1 MRGIGQIERI
11 THNRVVAFFKNVI
24 GYEYLGNWT
33 DRENNSNIERDLL
46 LQFLT
51 QKLGYDAELANRSI
65 DILSKLASD
74 TSRSLYEV
82 NKDVYSMIRYGVPVK
97 MEAGVTTETVFLFD
111 FENPTN
117 NHFAIAEEVTVKG
130 THEKR
135 PDIVLYIN
143 GIALGVIELKRSKVS
158 VSEGI
163 RQNLDNQ
170 HSNFIK
176 SFFTTAQF
184 LFAGNDT
191 EYLRYGTIETP
202 EKEYLSWKEQGNAH
216 DYPLDSQLELLCN
229 KERLIELLHDFIVFD
244 AGKKKLPRPNQYFGV
259 KAAQLRVKNR
269 EGGIIFHTQ
278 GSGKS
283 ITMVLLAKW
292 IRENIT
298 NSRVLII
305 TDREE
310 LDKQIEDVFNG
321 VNEQIVRAKNGSG
334 LIEMLNSTS
343 PWLMCSLIHK
353 FGRRNNEDEA
363 YDDYLEQIKN
373 SLPAGYS
380 AKGDIYVYIDECHR
394 TQSGELHKAMKAIV
408 PNAVFIGFTGT
419 PLLSKD
425 KQTSMETFG
434 TFIHTYKFDEAVRDK
449 VVLDLRYEA
458 RDVEQ
463 AIHSE
468 SKINQ
473 WFEIKTQ
480 GLTAVAKMRLKQRWG
495 TLQKVFSS
503 SDRLEKIA
511 NDIIF
516 DFETK
521 DRLMNGRGN
530 AMLVA
535 SSIYQACRYYEIFQR
550 KGFSKCAIV
559 TSYSPNI
566 SDTKG
571 ETTGEEQETENVMKY
586 ETYITMLGGK
596 TVEQFDKD
604 TKETFKKHPAQMKLL
619 IVVDK
624 LLTGFDAPTATYLY
638 LDKSLQDH
646 GLFQA
651 ICRVNRVEA
660 EDKSYGYIIDYKDLF
675 GNIKNAMEQYTSG
688 AFEQYDA
695 SDINGLLKNRFKEAK
710 DELEDLMEQ
719 CRRMIEPVEPP
730 KRTPEFIKF
739 FCGNTSN
746 GEELNDNEQRRL
758 SFYKCVAAIVRA
770 YANIA
775 NELSQCGYSQSEA
788 EQLKEEINDFVNI
801 RDEIKLASGDYIDLK
816 VYEPAM
822 RHLIDTYIN
831 AKESTKISAFD
842 DEDMTLMNLIVLKGE
857 GFVNDLPTGIKN
869 NQKAVAETIEHNLR
883 KVIIEERPTNPK
895 YFDTMA
901 EVLNSLIEDRKKEV
915 KDYEKYLKEI
925 IELAKNVAEPAHSKA
940 YPLQINTK
948 AKQALYDN
956 LDKDENLTMV
966 LDEAVRYTK
975 KHNWRGDKLKEREII
990 NVLKDHLPDKD
1001 IEPIF
1006 EIIKNQSDY

>member
-1 MRGIGQIERI
+1 MRGIGDIERI
-11 THNRVVAFFKNVI
+11 THNRVVAFFKNVL
-24 GYEYLGNWT
+24 GYQYLGNWT
-33 DRENNSNIERDLL
+33 DRENNSNVEAEYLFA
-46 LQFLT
+46 FLT
-51 QKLGYDAELANRSI
+51 SVLGYQADLANRAI
-65 DILSKLASD
+65 DIFVKAAGD

-82 NKDVYSMIRYGVPVK
+82 NKDVYNYIRYGVPVK
-97 MEAGVTTETVFLFD
+97 MEAGSPTQSVFLFD
-111 FENPTN
+111 FKNPLK
-117 NHFAIAEEVTVKG
+117 NHFAVAEEVTVKG
-130 THEKR
+130 SHDKR

-143 GIALGVIELKRSKVS
+143 GIALSIIELKRSKVS

-170 HSNFIK
+170 HSNFIRH
-176 SFFTTAQF
+176 FFTTTQF

-202 EKEYLSWKEQGNAH
+202 EKEYLRWNEQPNQH
-216 DYPLDSQLELLCN
+216 DYPLDAQLELLCS
-229 KERLIELLHDFIVFD
+229 KERIIELLHDFIVFD
-244 AGKKKLPRPNQYFGV
+244 SGKKKLPRPNQYFGI
-259 KAAQLRVKNR
+259 KAAQTRVKNR
-269 EGGIIFHTQ
+269 EGGIIWHTQ

-310 LDKQIEDVFNG
+310 LDGQIEGVFQG
-321 VNEQIVRAKNGSG
+321 VEEQIVRAKNGIG
-334 LIEMLNSTS
+334 LIDMLNSTS

-353 FGRRNNEDEA
+353 FGRRNNEDDA

-373 SLPAGYS
+373 SLPPGYS

-463 AIHSE
+463 EIHSE
-468 SKINQ
+468 DKVNQ
-473 WFEIKTQ
+473 WFEAKTS
-480 GLTAVAKMRLKQRWG
+480 GLTNVAKMRLKQRWG

-535 SSIYQACRYYEIFQR
+535 SSIYEACRYYEIFQR
-550 KGFSKCAIV
+550 KGFAKCAIV

-566 SDTKG
+566 ADTKG
-571 ETTGEEQETENVMKY
+571 ESTGEEQETENVMKY
-586 ETYITMLGGK
+586 ETYVKMLGGK
-596 TVEQFDKD
+596 TIEQFDKD
-604 TKETFKKHPAQMKLL
+604 TKETFKKYPAQMKLL

-624 LLTGFDAPTATYLY
+624 LLTGFDAPSATYLY
-638 LDKSLQDH
+638 IDKSLQDH

-651 ICRVNRVEA
+651 ICRVNRVEG
-660 EDKSYGYIIDYKDLF
+660 EDKTYGYIVDYKDLF
-675 GNIKNAMEQYTSG
+675 GNIKKAMEEFTSG
-688 AFEQYDA
+688 AFEKYDKA
-695 SDINGLLKNRFKEAK
+695 DIQGLLKNRFKEAK
-710 DELEDLMEQ
+710 DELEDLLEQ
-719 CRRMIEPVEPP
+719 GRRMIEQVEPP

-739 FCGNTSN
+739 FCGDTSN
-746 GEELNDNEQRRL
+746 SQDLNDNEQRRL
-758 SFYKCVAAIVRA
+758 SFYKCVSAIVRS

-775 NELSQCGYSQSEA
+775 SELAQCGYTPKDA
-788 EQLKEEINDFVNI
+788 EKLKSEINDFVAI

-842 DEDMTLMNLIVLKGE
+842 DEDMTLMNLIVIKGK
-857 GFVNDLPTGIKN
+857 GFVDDLPEGIKK
-869 NQKAVAETIEHNLR
+869 NQNAVAETIEHNLR

-901 EVLNSLIEDRKKEV
+901 EVLNSLIEERKSKV
-915 KDYEKYLKEI
+915 KDYEKYLSEI
-925 IELAKNVAEPAHSKA
+925 IELAKNVVQPAHFKS
-940 YPLQINTK
+940 YPPTINTK
-948 AKQALYDN
+948 AKQAFYDN
-956 LDKDENLTMV
+956 LEGNEQLSVV

-990 NVLKDHLPDKD
+990 NVLKDHIPDKD
-1001 IEPIF
+1001 INTIF

>member
-1 MRGIGQIERI
+1 MKGVGDIERI
-11 THNRVVAFFKNVI
+11 THNRVVKFFKNEL
-24 GYEYLGNWT
+24 GYEYLGEWS
-33 DRENNSNIERDLL
+33 DRENNSNVEEQYLIA
-46 LQFLT
+46 FLT
-51 QKLGYDAELANRSI
+51 KIMGYEVSLAQRAI
-65 DILSKLASD
+65 DILIKTAGD
-74 TSRSLYEV
+74 TSRTLYEV
-82 NKDVYSMIRYGVPVK
+82 NKDVYSLIRYGVPVK
-97 MEAGVTTETVFLFD
+97 MEVGTVTQTVFLID
-111 FENPTN
+111 YKNPLN
-117 NHFAIAEEVTVKG
+117 NHFAVAEEVTVKG

-135 PDIVLYIN
+135 PDIVIYVN

-170 HSNFIK
+170 HSNFIRQ
-176 SFFTTAQF
+176 FFTTTQF

-202 EKEYLSWKEQGNAH
+202 EKEYLKWTEEAKNF
-216 DYPLDSQLELLCN
+216 DYPLDGQLELLCN

-244 AGKKKLPRPNQYFGV
+244 SGKKKLPRPNQYFGV
-259 KAAQLRVKNR
+259 KAAQLRVKKR
-269 EGGIIFHTQ
+269 EGGIIWHTQ

-310 LDKQIEDVFNG
+310 LDTQIEGVFRG
-321 VNEQIVRAKNGSG
+321 VEEQISRAKNGAG
-334 LIEMLNSTS
+334 LIEMLNNSS

-353 FGRRNNEDEA
+353 FGRKNNEEAA
-363 YDDYLEQIKN
+363 YDDYFEQIKA
-373 SLPAGYS
+373 SLPTGYS

-394 TQSGELHKAMKAIV
+394 TQSGELHKAMKAII

-425 KQTSMETFG
+425 KQTSMEIFVS
-434 TFIHTYKFDEAVRDK
+434 FIHTYKFDEAVRDK

-458 RDVEQ
+458 RDVPQEL
-463 AIHSE
+463 HSE
-468 SKINQ
+468 DRINQ
-473 WFEIKTQ
+473 WFDIKTA
-480 GLTAVAKMRLKQRWG
+480 GLTNVAKMRLKQRWG

-516 DFETK
+516 DFEVK

-535 SSIYQACRYYEIFQR
+535 GSIYEACRYYEIFQR

-559 TSYSPNI
+559 TSYNPNI

-571 ETTGEEQETENVMKY
+571 ESTGEEQETENVMKY
-586 ETYITMLGGK
+586 ETYVKMLGDK
-596 TVEQFDKD
+596 TIEQFDKD
-604 TKETFKKHPAQMKLL
+604 TKEMFKKHPAQMKLL

-638 LDKSLQDH
+638 IDKSLQDH

-651 ICRVNRVEA
+651 ICRVNRVEG
-660 EDKSYGYIIDYKDLF
+660 EDKSYGYIVDYKDLF
-675 GNIKNAMEQYTSG
+675 GSIKKAMEEYTSG
-688 AFEQYDA
+688 AFEKYDIK
-695 SDINGLLKNRFKEAK
+695 DIQGLLKNRFKESK
-710 DELEDLMEQ
+710 EELEDLLEQ
-719 CRRMIEPVEPP
+719 GRRMIEPVEPP
-730 KRTPEFIKF
+730 NRTPEFIKF
-739 FCGNTSN
+739 FCGDTSN
-746 GEELNDNEQRRL
+746 HQDLNENEQKRL
-758 SFYKCVAAIVRA
+758 SFYKCVASIVRSFS
-770 YANIA
+770 NIA
-775 NELSQCGYSQSEA
+775 NDLIQCGYSAHEA
-788 EQLKEEINDFVNI
+788 EKIKSEINDFVNI

-816 VYEPAM
+816 AYEPAM

-831 AKESTKISAFD
+831 AKESTKLSSFD
-842 DEDMTLMNLIVLKGE
+842 EEDMTLMNLIVTKGSE
-857 GFVNDLPTGIKN
+857 FVNDLPAGIKN
-869 NQKAVAETIEHNLR
+869 NDKAVAETIEHNLR

-895 YFDTMA
+895 YFDKMSQ
-901 EVLNSLIEDRKKEV
+901 VLDALIKERKEEV
-915 KDYEKYLKEI
+915 KNYEQYLKEI
-925 IELAKNVAEPAHSKA
+925 IELTKNVAQPSHKQN
-940 YPLQINTK
+940 YPQKINTK

-956 LDKDENLTMV
+956 LNGDENLTIV
-966 LDEAVRYTK
+966 LDDAVRYTK

-990 NVLKDHLPDKD
+990 NVLKDHIPEKD
-1001 IEPIF
+1001 IDAIF
-1006 EIIKNQSDY
+1006 DIIKNQSEY

>member
-1 MRGIGQIERI
+1 MRGIGDIERI
-11 THNRVVAFFKNVI
+11 THNRVVAFFKNVL
-24 GYEYLGNWT
+24 GYQYLGNWT
-33 DRENNSNIERDLL
+33 DRENNSNVEAEYLFA
-46 LQFLT
+46 FLT
-51 QKLGYDAELANRSI
+51 NVMGYQADLANRAI
-65 DILSKLASD
+65 DIFVKAAGD

-82 NKDVYSMIRYGVPVK
+82 NKDVYKYLRYGVPVK
-97 MEAGVTTETVFLFD
+97 MEAGSPTQSVFLFD
-111 FENPTN
+111 FKNPLN
-117 NHFAIAEEVTVKG
+117 NHFAVAEEVTVKG
-130 THEKR
+130 SHDKR

-143 GIALGVIELKRSKVS
+143 GIALSIIELKRSKVS

-170 HSNFIK
+170 HSNFIRH
-176 SFFTTAQF
+176 FFTTTQF

-191 EYLRYGTIETP
+191 EYLRYGTIETS
-202 EKEYLSWKEQGNAH
+202 EKEYLRWTEQPNTH
-216 DYPLDSQLELLCN
+216 DYPLDAQIELLCN
-229 KERLIELLHDFIVFD
+229 KERIIELLHDFIVFD
-244 AGKKKLPRPNQYFGV
+244 SGKKKLPRPNQYFGI
-259 KAAQLRVKNR
+259 KAAQIRVQNR
-269 EGGIIFHTQ
+269 EGGIIWHTQ

-310 LDKQIEDVFNG
+310 LDGQIEGVFQG
-321 VNEQIVRAKNGSG
+321 VEEQIVRAKNGIG

-353 FGRRNNEDEA
+353 FGRRNNEEED
-363 YDDYLEQIKN
+363 YGDYLEQIKN
-373 SLPAGYS
+373 SLPNGYS

-408 PNAVFIGFTGT
+408 PNAIFIGFTGT
-419 PLLSKD
+419 PLLSKE

-463 AIHSE
+463 EIHSE
-468 SKINQ
+468 DRVNQ
-473 WFEIKTQ
+473 WFEIKTS
-480 GLTAVAKMRLKQRWG
+480 GLTNVAKMRLKQRWG

-535 SSIYQACRYYEIFQR
+535 SSIYEACRYFEIFQR

-566 SDTKG
+566 ADTKG

-586 ETYITMLGGK
+586 ETYVRMLGEK
-596 TVEQFDKD
+596 TIEQFDKD

-624 LLTGFDAPTATYLY
+624 LLTGFDAPSATYLFI
-638 LDKSLQDH
+638 DKSLQDH

-651 ICRVNRVEA
+651 ICRVNRVEG
-660 EDKSYGYIIDYKDLF
+660 EDKTYGYIVDYKDLF
-675 GNIKNAMEQYTSG
+675 GNIKKAMEEYTSG
-688 AFEQYDA
+688 AFEKYDEA
-695 SDINGLLKNRFKEAK
+695 DIQGLLKNRFKEAK
-710 DELEDLMEQ
+710 DELEDLLEQ
-719 CRRMIEPVEPP
+719 GRRMIEPVEPP

-739 FCGNTSN
+739 FCGDTSN
-746 GEELNDNEQRRL
+746 SQDLNDNEQRRL
-758 SFYKCVAAIVRA
+758 SFYKCVSAIVRA

-775 NELSQCGYSQSEA
+775 TELSQCGYSPSDA
-788 EQLKEEINDFVNI
+788 EKLKVEINDFVAI

-831 AKESTKISAFD
+831 AKESSKISAFD
-842 DEDMTLMNLIVLKGE
+842 DDDMTLMNLIVLKGE
-857 GFVNDLPTGIKN
+857 AFINELPEGIKN
-869 NQKAVAETIEHNLR
+869 SQKAVAETIEHNLR

-901 EVLNSLIEDRKKEV
+901 EVLNALIEERKSEV
-915 KDYEKYLKEI
+915 KEYQKYLQEI
-925 IELAKNVAEPAHSKA
+925 IELVKNVAQPEHSRNYPKA
-940 YPLQINTK
+940 INTK

-956 LDKDENLTMV
+956 LNGDENLTVV

-990 NVLKDHLPDKD
+990 NVLKDHVPDRD
-1001 IEPIF
+1001 IDTIF

>member
-1 MRGIGQIERI
+1 MRGIGDIERI
-11 THNRVVAFFKNVI
+11 THNRVVSFFKSVL
-24 GYEYLGNWT
+24 GYQYLGNWT
-33 DRENNSNIERDLL
+33 DRESNNNVEAEYLYP
-46 LQFLT
+46 FLT
-51 QKLGYDAELANRSI
+51 KTMGYDNDLAKRAI
-65 DILSKLASD
+65 DLFVKAAGD

-97 MEAGVTTETVFLFD
+97 MEAGSPTQTVFLFD
-111 FENPTN
+111 FKNPLN

-130 THEKR
+130 AHDKR

-170 HSNFIK
+170 HSNFIRH
-176 SFFTTAQF
+176 FFTTTQF

-202 EKEYLSWKEQGNAH
+202 EKEYLRWTEQPNSH
-216 DYPLDSQLELLCN
+216 DYPLDAQLELLCN
-229 KERLIELLHDFIVFD
+229 KERIIELLHDFIVFD
-244 AGKKKLPRPNQYFGV
+244 SGKKKLPRPNQYFGI
-259 KAAQLRVKNR
+259 KAAQARVKNR
-269 EGGIIFHTQ
+269 EGGIIWHTQ

-292 IRENIT
+292 IRENIV

-310 LDKQIEDVFNG
+310 LDGQIEGVFQG
-321 VNEQIVRAKNGSG
+321 VDEQIVRAKNGAG
-334 LIEMLNSTS
+334 LIDMLNSTS

-353 FGRRNNEDEA
+353 FGRRSNEDEA
-363 YDDYLEQIKN
+363 YDDYLDQIMN
-373 SLPAGYS
+373 SLPPGYS

-394 TQSGELHKAMKAIV
+394 TQSGELHKAMKAII

-463 AIHSE
+463 EIHSE
-468 SKINQ
+468 DRVNQ
-473 WFEIKTQ
+473 WFETKTN
-480 GLTAVAKMRLKQRWG
+480 GLTNVAKMRLKQRWG

-535 SSIYQACRYYEIFQR
+535 SSIYEACRYYEIFQK
-550 KGFSKCAIV
+550 KGFAKCAIV

-566 SDTKG
+566 ADTKG
-571 ETTGEEQETENVMKY
+571 ESTGEEQETENVMKY
-586 ETYITMLGGK
+586 ETYVKMLGGK
-596 TVEQFDKD
+596 TIEQFDKD
-604 TKETFKKHPAQMKLL
+604 TKEIFKKYPAQMKLL

-624 LLTGFDAPTATYLY
+624 LLTGFDAPSATYLY
-638 LDKSLQDH
+638 IDKSLQDH

-651 ICRVNRVEA
+651 ICRVNRVEG
-660 EDKSYGYIIDYKDLF
+660 EDKTYGYIVDYKDLF
-675 GNIKNAMEQYTSG
+675 GNIKKAMEEYTSG
-688 AFEQYDA
+688 AFEKYDKA
-695 SDINGLLKNRFKEAK
+695 DIQGLLKNRFKEAK
-710 DELEDLMEQ
+710 DELEDLLEQ
-719 CRRMIEPVEPP
+719 GRRMIEPVEPP

-739 FCGNTSN
+739 FCGDTSN
-746 GEELNDNEQRRL
+746 SQDLTDNEQRRL
-758 SFYKCVAAIVRA
+758 SFYKCVAAIVRSF
-770 YANIA
+770 ANIA
-775 NELSQCGYSQSEA
+775 SELSQCGYSPKDA
-788 EQLKEEINDFVNI
+788 EKLKSEINDFVAI

-816 VYEPAM
+816 AYEPAM

-842 DEDMTLMNLIVLKGE
+842 DEDMTLMNLIVLKGK
-857 GFVNDLPTGIKN
+857 GFVEDLPEGIKK
-869 NQKAVAETIEHNLR
+869 NQNAVAETIEHNLR

-901 EVLNSLIEDRKKEV
+901 EVLNSLIEERKSEV
-915 KDYEKYLKEI
+915 KDYEKYLTEI
-925 IELAKNVAEPAHSKA
+925 IELAKNVSQPDHFKS
-940 YPLQINTK
+940 YPPTINTK

-956 LDKDENLTMV
+956 LDGDEQLSIV

-990 NVLKDHLPDKD
+990 NVLKDHIPDKD
-1001 IEPIF
+1001 VHAIF
-1006 EIIKNQSDY
+1006 ELIKNQSDY

>member
-1 MRGIGQIERI
+1 MSGVGEIERI
-11 THNRVVAFFKNVI
+11 THNRVVKFFKNVL
-24 GYEYLGNWT
+24 GYEYLGEWS
-33 DRENNSNIERDLL
+33 DRENNSNVERDYLFP
-46 LQFLT
+46 FLT
-51 QKLGYDAELANRSI
+51 KTMGYEADLANRAI
-65 DILSKLASD
+65 DLLTKTASD
-74 TSRSLYEV
+74 SSRSLYEV

-97 MEAGVTTETVFLFD
+97 MEAGTSTQTVFLFD
-111 FENPTN
+111 FKNPIN
-117 NHFAIAEEVTVKG
+117 NHFAVAEEVTVKG
-130 THEKR
+130 VNDKR

-143 GIALGVIELKRSKVS
+143 GIALGIIELKRSKVS

-170 HSNFIK
+170 HSNFIRQY
-176 SFFTTAQF
+176 FTTTQF

-202 EKEYLSWKEQGNAH
+202 EKEYLRWTEQSNQH
-216 DYPLDSQLELLCN
+216 DYPLDAQIELLCN
-229 KERLIELLHDFIVFD
+229 KERIIELLHDFVVFD
-244 AGKKKLPRPNQYFGV
+244 SGKKKLPRPNQYFGI
-259 KAAQLRVKNR
+259 KAAQLKVRNR
-269 EGGIIFHTQ
+269 EGGIIWHTQ

-310 LDKQIEDVFNG
+310 LDGQIESVFQG
-321 VNEQIVRAKNGSG
+321 VEEQIVRAKNGAG
-334 LIEMLNSTS
+334 LIEMLNSTA

-353 FGRRNNEDEA
+353 FGRRNNEEEA
-363 YDDYLEQIKN
+363 FDDYLEQIKN
-373 SLPAGYS
+373 SLPPGYS

-394 TQSGELHKAMKAIV
+394 TQSGELHKAMKAII

-425 KQTSMETFG
+425 KQTSMEVFG

-468 SKINQ
+468 DKINQ
-473 WFEIKTQ
+473 WFETKTS
-480 GLTAVAKMRLKQRWG
+480 GLTNVAKMRLKQRWG

-535 SSIYQACRYYEIFQR
+535 SSIYEACRYYEIFQR
-550 KGFSKCAIV
+550 KGLTKCAIV
-559 TSYSPNI
+559 TSYSPHI
-566 SDTKG
+566 ADTKG

-586 ETYITMLGGK
+586 ETYVKMLGTK

-604 TKETFKKHPAQMKLL
+604 TKETFKKHPRQMKLL

-638 LDKSLQDH
+638 IDKSLQDH

-660 EDKSYGYIIDYKDLF
+660 EDKTYGYIVDYKDLF
-675 GNIKNAMEQYTSG
+675 GNIKRAMEEYTSG
-688 AFEQYDA
+688 AFEKYDK
-695 SDINGLLKNRFKEAK
+695 SDIQGLLKNRFKEAK
-710 DELEDLMEQ
+710 DELEDLLEQ
-719 CRRMIEPVEPP
+719 GRRMIEPVEPP

-739 FCGNTSN
+739 FCGDTSN
-746 GEELNDNEQRRL
+746 SQDLNDNEQRRL

-770 YANIA
+770 FANIA
-775 NELSQCGYSQSEA
+775 NELNQCGYSSTEA
-788 EQLKEEINDFVNI
+788 DKLKAEINQFVSI

-816 VYEPAM
+816 AYEPAM

-842 DEDMTLMNLIVLKGE
+842 DEDMTLMNLIVLKGDA
-857 GFVNDLPTGIKN
+857 FVHDLPEGIRKD
-869 NQKAVAETIEHNLR
+869 QKAVAETIEHNLR

-901 EVLNSLIEDRKKEV
+901 EVLNSLIEDRKNEV
-915 KDYEKYLKEI
+915 KDYEKYLQEI
-925 IELAKNVAEPAHSKA
+925 IELAKNVAEPEHSRS
-940 YPLQINTK
+940 YPTSINTK

-956 LDKDENLTMV
+956 LNGDENLTMV

-990 NVLKDHLPDKD
+990 NVLKDHLPSKD
-1001 IEPIF
+1001 IDSIF
-1006 EIIKNQSDY
+1006 DIIKNQSDY